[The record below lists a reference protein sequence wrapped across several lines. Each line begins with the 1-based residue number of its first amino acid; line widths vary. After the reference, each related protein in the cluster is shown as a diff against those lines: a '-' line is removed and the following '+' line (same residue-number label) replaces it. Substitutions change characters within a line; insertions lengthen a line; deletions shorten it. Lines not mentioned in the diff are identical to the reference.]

1 MRLDWLR
8 CRTHAFTH
16 SRGGNPSRRCL
27 NRTFTFAFFPG
38 PTDPRCVCRRQ
49 QTTNALKKMRSSPLL
64 FIAVS
69 SFSLAAPTSFGFAP
83 ASIRRAYTADNLAFA
98 RRRGDPS
105 KSKLSKLTS
114 LGAEET
120 DSGSMYQAT
129 TLIGKT
135 ASTLVSGAFFVLL
148 AQKRDAVILT
158 LWIGAIINSILS
170 KVCKKALNHE
180 RPAAL
185 QESDRIKLK
194 PSDGGMPSSHAMSLS
209 FIGFSITAGVIPEQY
224 QIVAGSCMAIYSFIA
239 LRYRIR
245 EHLHTIEQV
254 VVGLTLGFIN
264 AHIWLRYA
272 MGDTGPVLAWVKGN
286 CVNQS
291 TGLFSCQALSFPVIV
306 GIIVVGSF
314 ERRIASWLKERKP
327 K

>member
-1 MRLDWLR
+1 MSIL
-8 CRTHAFTH
+8 
-16 SRGGNPSRRCL
+16 SI
-27 NRTFTFAFFPG
+27 
-38 PTDPRCVCRRQ
+38 V
-49 QTTNALKKMRSSPLL
+49 LL
-64 FIAVS
+64 LQLV
-69 SFSLAAPTSFGFAP
+69 LQAPFSFGFAP
-83 ASIRRAYTADNLAFA
+83 SITSRSTTADNLAFV
-98 RRRGDPS
+98 RRGDRGPS
-105 KSKLSKLTS
+105 RLETKVENTP

-120 DSGSMYQAT
+120 DSDCTMYQAT

-148 AQKRDAVILT
+148 AQRRDAVILT
-158 LWIGAIINSILS
+158 LWIGAILNSILS
-170 KVCKKALNHE
+170 KVCKKVLNHE

-185 QESDRIKLK
+185 QESDKIKLK

-209 FIGFSITAGVIPEQY
+209 FIGSTITAGVIPEQY
-224 QIVAGSCMAIYSFIA
+224 QIVAGSCMTIYSFIA

-254 VVGLTLGFIN
+254 AVGLTLGMIN
-264 AHIWLRYA
+264 AWIWLRYA
-272 MGDTGPVLAWVKGN
+272 MGETGPVLAWVKGN

-291 TGLFSCQALSFPVIV
+291 TGLFSCQALSIPVIV

-327 K
+327 KDS